1 MCQSATHKCGYA
13 HPAAR
18 GHVSTWR
25 GAKIRS
31 ASAVSLNFLTPL
43 LRTHPRQSLLVRIA
57 MGLAKLKIDEVDV
70 AGKRVLIRV
79 DFNVPQDKKDP
90 SKITNTAR

>member
-1 MCQSATHKCGYA
+1 MWLRLRRAGTSR
-13 HPAAR
+13 R
-18 GHVSTWR
+18 GEVQR
-25 GAKIRS
+25 RKIRS